1 MRCPFCQDTENKVI
15 DSRESHEGSVIRRR
29 RECLQCKRR
38 FTTYE
43 RVEELHPLIVK
54 KDGRREA
61 FDREKLLSGLKKAC
75 EKRPVSADQL
85 EHTVEAI
92 ERLLQGM
99 GEKEVPSK
107 VIGEEIMRRLRGL
120 DEVAYVRFAS
130 VYRSF
135 RDIAEF
141 MNELQELADQSKE
154 GRSKQQPG
162 KGGQPS

>member
-1 MRCPFCQDTENKVI
+1 MRCPFCQDAENKVI

-43 RVEELHPLIVK
+43 RVEELYPLIVK
-54 KDGRREA
+54 KDGRRET
-61 FDREKLLSGLKKAC
+61 FDRDKLLAGLKKAC

-85 EHTVEAI
+85 EETVVAI

-99 GEKEVPSK
+99 GEKEVPSS
-107 VIGEEIMRRLRGL
+107 VIGEEVMRRLHAL

-135 RDIAEF
+135 RDISEF
-141 MNELQELADQSKE
+141 MEELKELLSDRTREFKSPRLA
-154 GRSKQQPG
+154 G
-162 KGGQPS
+162 KDG